1 MKTLKDILRAADPVR
16 HEAGPTDEQRS
27 RLRHA
32 IVAATS
38 SPAHAPR
45 IRRRLPIAL
54 AGACATIVILLIV
67 ASSSMWPFGGST
79 AQAAIRF
86 EVRLAEEQPIAGLT
100 AARVANS
107 NRTVYLHPDV
117 VVTNTDIAFSNVV
130 PGNTPSPQ
138 FWIDVRLT
146 AAGADRMR
154 QATRNHIGRPV
165 AILIDGE
172 VVSAPTV
179 KSPIGD
185 AAVISG
191 DYTRAEAEKIASG
204 MSAYQ

>member
-1 MKTLKDILRAADPVR
+1 MKTLKDILGAADPLQ
-16 HEAGPTDEQRS
+16 HEGSPTDDQRS
-27 RLRHA
+27 RLRHT

-38 SPAHAPR
+38 FPAEPRR
-45 IRRRLPIAL
+45 IRRRLSIAL
-54 AGACATIVILLIV
+54 VGAFATFVILLIV

-86 EVRLAEEQPIAGLT
+86 EVRLAEEQAAAGLT

-107 NRTVYLHPDV
+107 DRTVYLHPEV
-117 VVTNTDIAFSNVV
+117 VVANTDIAFSNVV
-130 PGNTPSPQ
+130 PGNTPSQQ

-146 AAGADRMR
+146 AAGADKMR
-154 QATRNHIGRPV
+154 QGTTNHLGRPV

-179 KSPIGD
+179 KSPVGD

-191 DYTRAEAEKIASG
+191 DFTRAEAEKIASG
-204 MSAYQ
+204 MTAYQ